1 MRKSLS
7 VVLTL
12 SLITTGVALEV
23 MAVTSGMLS
32 RESNRST
39 TLYALGGCFL
49 ALLLL
54 GVVFPL
60 FADNDYKRVVRYAL
74 LLLALGMM
82 MIYIFLGFMWMV
94 VGSSAVSVLMKV
106 FLLLY
111 GVALVMAGLFNHFA
125 SQGAYRPYIYNMARE
140 FPYLYYRYRI

>member
-1 MRKSLS
+1 VRKSFS
-7 VVLTL
+7 VLLTL
-12 SLITTGVALEV
+12 SLFAIGATLEV
-23 MAVTSGMLS
+23 MAVMSGTLS
-32 RESNRST
+32 REANRSP
-39 TLYALGGCFL
+39 TLYTLGGCFL

-60 FADNDYKRVVRYAL
+60 FAHSDYRRVVRYGL

-82 MIYIFLGFMWMV
+82 MIYVFLGFMWMV
-94 VGSSAVSVLMKV
+94 AGSSAVSVLMKV
-106 FLLLY
+106 LLLLY